1 MGEETFAM
9 AVCPVD
15 PMWEKLKMNPLA
27 WLIWTIDFAI
37 WLVYFV
43 VCGWVFALKRKLA
56 GSPGKAVQMPDG
68 QWRGSWGTSGI
79 PPLITEPAK
88 GVNTG
93 WKVFDRA
100 CDILPRRRLWALGSS
115 LVFGARR
122 RVTRSRRRSS
132 EASPGEPTLNS
143 KETQLHLAADWSVWE
158 CNHRRRRAKLNS
170 KTLKIQIQF
179 CSGRTRLQ
187 SG

>member
-1 MGEETFAM
+1 M
-9 AVCPVD
+9 AVCAVD

-100 CDILPRRRLWALGSS
+100 CDKFAAQKALG
-115 LVFGARR
+115 
-122 RVTRSRRRSS
+122 TR
-132 EASPGEPTLNS
+132 EFIG
-143 KETQLHLAADWSVWE
+143 
-158 CNHRRRRAKLNS
+158 
-170 KTLKIQIQF
+170 I
-179 CSGRTRLQ
+179 
-187 SG
+187 